1 MRPPLVDFGE
11 LLKHADLHY
20 NPPIGDGCHLITL
33 CNVWLAT
40 PSVPGDHPDLVTVLK
55 PGYAAVV
62 EIRPLRHL
70 FIKAVL

>member
-1 MRPPLVDFGE
+1 MAAT
-11 LLKHADLHY
+11 LLHFVMC
-20 NPPIGDGCHLITL
+20 G
-33 CNVWLAT
+33 LAT
-40 PSVPGDHPDLVTVLK
+40 PSVSGDHPDLVTVLK